1 MACVAMAIG
10 LVGRKVGM
18 TQVFDEHGKAVP
30 VTVIQ
35 AGPCVVVQRKTAKAE
50 GMTSIRDVGMG
61 KVLAGL
67 TSLKELNKVTF
78 VE

>member
-18 TQVFDEHGKAVP
+18 TQVFDERGKAVP

-35 AGPCVVVQRKTAKAE
+35 AGPCPVVQRKTTDRDGYEA
-50 GMTSIRDVGMG
+50 IRSASSRNRTRTV
-61 KVLAGL
+61 
-67 TSLKELNKVTF
+67 
-78 VE
+78 